1 MTLFTFDTVSVS
13 INAKPEVVYDFVSN
27 LSNWKQLSDFGKNIE
42 QISDTEWIF
51 HTPQGD
57 VRVIP
62 KFDKDKLLLDH
73 VCILSSG
80 EKSLIPYRV
89 VPNGDGCEI
98 MMSNYKVSTAS
109 DERYA
114 EQLKWMKDELHNIKK
129 IMERGRTAYA

>member
-27 LSNWKQLSDFGKNIE
+27 LSNWKQFSDFGKDIE
-42 QISDTEWIF
+42 QINDTEWIF

-62 KFDKDKLLLDH
+62 KFDKERLLLDH
-73 VCILSSG
+73 VCIIASG
-80 EKSLIPYRV
+80 EEQFIPYRI

-98 MMSNYKVSTAS
+98 IMTNQQTTTVS
-109 DERYA
+109 DEEYA
-114 EQLKWMKDELHNIKK
+114 EQLKWMKDEFHNIKK